1 MAATLGQTP
10 SPIISDLLRNGHEF
24 SFPQVM
30 RLARTV
36 MGNGGEHELPEVP
49 WQERVRVRP
58 DLSFAFPAA
67 DVARIEQNDRDL
79 LVTATF
85 LGLYGSSSP
94 LPAFYTEDLMDEAA
108 NDSSVSR
115 DFLDILH
122 QRLYQLYFACWSK
135 YRIFIRMEEEKNL
148 LDRERLFC
156 LIGLGEKELR
166 DSVPDAW
173 SLVRYA
179 GLLTQFPRSAEG
191 LQTLL
196 RDALGVSRLEV
207 EQCLLRKVPIPVD
220 QRMSLGISGMRLGVD
235 TVLGSEIADRMGKF
249 RILIGPLKKQEFDSF
264 LPGTPQHNKL
274 LGLVRLY
281 ILDPFD
287 FDLKV
292 TLAAHE
298 ARPITLGDPNG
309 PRLGW
314 NTWCFAGST
323 LGEVSTIFSPAHSK
337 TKAPAPV
344 EDEFDAAPESTE
356 PPTLLDYYKTELALL
371 RDLADDYIKAHPD
384 MAPLVSGHMADSGVE
399 RLLEGTAFLNA
410 HLRMKIE
417 DDFPEVIHDVIHAIQ
432 PNYLRPIPATTIIA
446 FTPKP
451 NCTEP
456 HLIPVGTELKSIP
469 VDGTECRFTTSYPV
483 EIHPLALTNASFAQP
498 SGKSAAITLH
508 LKLTG
513 CALKDWQLNS
523 LRLFLAG
530 EHKHALNLYLVLMRY
545 LKRIVITPLQGGQ
558 PVALNAEQLKAV
570 GFEDTDLLFPNDA
583 SGSTGQQVLHE
594 YFIQPDKFL
603 FIDLYGWEKWLGR
616 GEGTEFE
623 IRFELATLP
632 FALHQVS
639 KEDFK
644 LFATPAVNLFEQKAK
659 TIVTNNLHSEYK
671 LSPAARHSTNFE
683 IFSVDAVHGFLN
695 YSNQTISLTLNR
707 YRNTRTSSAPIYHV
721 KQRNAAVGGNIGTFM
736 SVEQHQATAQLFITS
751 LAAELTC
758 TNGKLVEKL
767 QIGDIC
773 TITDKSPV
781 FADFMNCKP
790 VMCPKFTCNENNMLW
805 RLFSL
810 YNLNI
815 SLLKAKSLQVVLETI
830 LQAYSLDYVANKY
843 CTDQIKGILDL
854 QIKAIDGL
862 FSGSIRRGWEFSIIL
877 NHCAFE
883 SPGELY
889 IFGAL
894 LENYLNCIV
903 SQMVFTRTIIEDTQD
918 NKKYI
923 WPQKMGKQLLL

>member
-1 MAATLGQTP
+1 MADTTGQTP
-10 SPIISDLLRNGHEF
+10 SPIISDLLHNGHEF

-36 MGNGGEHELPEVP
+36 LGSGGEYELPEIP

-67 DVARIEQNDRDL
+67 DVARIEQDGSDL
-79 LVTATF
+79 QVTATF

-94 LPAFYTEDLMDEAA
+94 LPAFYTEDLMDEAS

-196 RDALGVSRLEV
+196 RDSLGVSRLEV
-207 EQCLLRKVPIPVD
+207 EQCVLRKVPIPVD

-249 RILIGPLKKQEFDSF
+249 RILVGPLKKKEFDSF

-274 LGLVRLY
+274 LGLIRLY
-281 ILDPFD
+281 VLDPFD

-292 TLAAHE
+292 TLAAGE
-298 ARPITLGDPNG
+298 ARPITLGDAAG

-314 NTWCFAGST
+314 NTWCFSGET
-323 LGEVSTIFSPAHSK
+323 LGAVSTIFSPAHSK
-337 TKAPAPV
+337 AKAPAPA
-344 EDEFDAAPESTE
+344 EDECDDTPESTE
-356 PPTLLDYYKTELALL
+356 PPTLLDYYKKELALL
-371 RDLADDYIKAHPD
+371 RDLANDYIKIHPD

-417 DDFPEVIHDVIHAIQ
+417 DDFPEVIHNVIHAIQ

-446 FTPKP
+446 FTPKA

-498 SGKSAAITLH
+498 PGKPAAITLN

-530 EHKHALNLYLVLMRY
+530 EHKDALNLYLVLMRY
-545 LKRIVITPLQGGQ
+545 LKRIVIAPAQGGQ
-558 PVALNAEQLKAV
+558 PVILGAEQLKAV

-583 SGSTGQQVLHE
+583 SGSTSQQVLHE

-603 FIDLYGWEKWLGR
+603 FIDLHGWEKWRER
-616 GEGTEFE
+616 GDGTEFE
-623 IRFELATLP
+623 IRFELDMLP

-639 KEDFK
+639 KADFT
-644 LFATPAVNLFEQKAK
+644 LFATPAVNLFRHQAEPI
-659 TIVTNNLHSEYK
+659 TIKESIARYPILPFGGNN
-671 LSPAARHSTNFE
+671 RHY
-683 IFSVDAVHGFLN
+683 AVHSIKGVTGLVDK
-695 YSNQTISLTLNR
+695 ISEKIQFISSQCNPQSSLAPVFQV
-707 YRNTRTSSAPIYHV
+707 TRSRSHAHEGV
-721 KQRNAAVGGNIGTFM
+721 DTFV
-736 SVEQHQATAQLFITS
+736 SVEAPPKFKLQNMGLYVDLLCS
-751 LAAELTC
+751 
-758 TNGKLVEKL
+758 NGNLPEKL
-767 QIGDIC
+767 QAGDIC
-773 TITDKSPV
+773 KNTDNSPEIAG
-781 FADFMNCKP
+781 FANCKP
-790 VMCPKFTCNENNMLW
+790 VKRSAQVNPRNGCLWMLY
-805 RLFSL
+805 SL
-810 YNLNI
+810 CNLNLA
-815 SLLKAKSLQVVLETI
+815 SFDAKSLRAVLDTAS
-830 LQAYSLDYVANKY
+830 QAYDSDYMTTKNHS
-843 CTDQIKGILDL
+843 DRIKGLTEL
-854 QIKAIDGL
+854 QIKAIDRVYGKSML
-862 FSGSIRRGWEFSIIL
+862 RGWEIRFVL
-877 NHCAFE
+877 NHESFD
-883 SPGELY
+883 SPGEQYL
-889 IFGAL
+889 FGAL
-894 LENYLNCIV
+894 LEHFL
-903 SQMVFTRTIIEDTQD
+903 SGFATQSSFTKTTAEVLQD
-918 NKKYI
+918 GKKYE
-923 WPQKMGKQLLL
+923 WPMKMGRRALV